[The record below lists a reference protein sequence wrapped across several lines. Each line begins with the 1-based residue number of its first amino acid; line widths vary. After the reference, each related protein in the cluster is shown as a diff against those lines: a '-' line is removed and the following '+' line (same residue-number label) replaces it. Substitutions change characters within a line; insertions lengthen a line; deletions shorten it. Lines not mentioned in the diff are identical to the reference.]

1 LYRVLY
7 SNFRALIILNFI
19 DKLEIFIKGS
29 NKDNILWKK
38 NVAFALRLRIMIMKN
53 KEIMRIWTCACMLN
67 AWEREREEKGTETR
81 EDTYCIFCVYW
92 PCVCERKR
100 TALEF
105 GIELFLQWTEDML
118 RIVPR
123 HVLKLQAK
131 TRVSSLPNEIGL
143 LTTA

>member
-19 DKLEIFIKGS
+19 DKVEIFIKGS

-67 AWEREREEKGTETR
+67 AWERERGEGNGNEGGYVLHFLCILALCMRTEAHGAWIW
-81 EDTYCIFCVYW
+81 D
-92 PCVCERKR
+92 R
-100 TALEF
+100 TFFAMD
-105 GIELFLQWTEDML
+105 GG
-118 RIVPR
+118 
-123 HVLKLQAK
+123 HVANCAASRFKIASQNQ
-131 TRVSSLPNEIGL
+131 S
-143 LTTA
+143 